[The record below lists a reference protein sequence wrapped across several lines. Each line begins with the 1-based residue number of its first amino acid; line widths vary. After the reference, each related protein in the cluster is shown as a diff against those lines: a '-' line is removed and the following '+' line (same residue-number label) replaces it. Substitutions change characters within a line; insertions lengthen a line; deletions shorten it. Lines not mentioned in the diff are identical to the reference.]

1 MRNKSEDP
9 SILVY
14 CAKSLKPNLLNL
26 SKSAQR
32 LLNRSN
38 IEDVHD
44 IRVASRRISA
54 VLDSFSD
61 FLPGKKAKS
70 WKKEIGSITKSFG
83 KVRDIDVQLD
93 WIKEILTK
101 TDDKKL
107 HAGIRRIKLRL
118 DQKRRERQDHT
129 TETTASLMG
138 SATIQEIT
146 QWVDTI
152 LASGDENIQFS
163 PSLYQLGYKQI
174 QNRLDEFLFYEVF
187 IFDTQRVEELHAMRI
202 CAKKLRYALEVF
214 SDLYLQE
221 TDFAQNITR
230 QAQDY
235 LGEIHDCD
243 VWIDYLP
250 KFMEKEFIRIKE
262 FYGYTRPY
270 SRIRPGIEYLIL
282 NRQEERQR
290 LYRDFLKD
298 WKEWKL
304 KETWLNLRK
313 VIFLTSLEMQSQ
325 QSLSPSISFHEM
337 PIEEETPDGHE
348 NDAQDPDTQV
358 DLNS

>member
-9 SILVY
+9 GILAY

-26 SKSAQR
+26 SKSAQY
-32 LLNRSN
+32 LQSRSD

-44 IRVASRRISA
+44 IRVASRRVSA

-61 FLPGKKAKS
+61 HLPVKKAKA

-93 WIKEILTK
+93 WIKEILSK
-101 TDDKKL
+101 IDDKKL
-107 HAGIRRIKLRL
+107 SDGIRRIKLRL

-129 TETTASLMG
+129 TEATASLLE
-138 SATIQEIT
+138 SAAIQEIT
-146 QWVDTI
+146 QWVNTI
-152 LASGDENIQFS
+152 LSSGKESVQFS

-187 IFDTQRVEELHAMRI
+187 IFDTQRVEELHSMRI

-214 SDLYLQE
+214 SDLYMHE
-221 TDFAQNITR
+221 TDFAQDITR

-250 KFMEKEFIRIKE
+250 KFMEKEFTRIKE

-270 SRIRPGIEYLIL
+270 SRIRPGIEYLIA

-298 WKEWKL
+298 WKKWKL

-325 QSLSPSISFHEM
+325 QSLSPSTSFDET
-337 PIEEETPDGHE
+337 PTEETPSDGIE
-348 NDAQDPDTQV
+348 NVTQDPDTQD
-358 DLNS
+358 DLGT